1 MFVFVF
7 RLVLRRVRAGTH
19 THTHTYRR
27 YVIQSVN
34 EVTRTEGD
42 NGEAVK
48 KPRANGFYN
57 LDWKILSV
65 GFFFI

>member
-1 MFVFVF
+1 MFVFG
-7 RLVLRRVRAGTH
+7 LVLRRVRVGTH
-19 THTHTYRR
+19 THIYRR

-48 KPRANGFYN
+48 KPRVK
-57 LDWKILSV
+57 WVV
-65 GFFFI
+65 GFSFG

>member
-7 RLVLRRVRAGTH
+7 VFGLVLRRVRVGTH
-19 THTHTYRR
+19 THIYRR
-27 YVIQSVN
+27 YVIQTVN

-42 NGEAVK
+42 KGEAVK

>member
-1 MFVFVF
+1 MFAFVF
-7 RLVLRRVRAGTH
+7 RLVLRRVRAG

-48 KPRANGFYN
+48 KPRVK
-57 LDWKILSV
+57 WVV
-65 GFFFI
+65 GFSFG